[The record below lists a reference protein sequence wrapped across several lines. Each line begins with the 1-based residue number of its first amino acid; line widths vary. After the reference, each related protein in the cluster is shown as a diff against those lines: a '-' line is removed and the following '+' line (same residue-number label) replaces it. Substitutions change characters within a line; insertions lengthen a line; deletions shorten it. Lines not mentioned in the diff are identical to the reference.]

1 MVKPD
6 PRVVRAFQRRLLAWY
21 ARHGRDLPWR
31 RTRDPYRVLVSE
43 SMLQQTQV
51 DRVVPKYHQF
61 LERYPTLED
70 LAGARARDVRQLW
83 YPLGYNIRPVRLH
96 QIARETVARYGG
108 RLPDTTEGLRGL
120 PGIGRYTA
128 GAVLSFAYGKDAAIL
143 DTNVRRVLSRVFI
156 GPRRMQRLRGEKA
169 YWDLAEA
176 LVPPGRAYDFNQ
188 ALMDFG
194 ATWCSPRAPR
204 CAPCP
209 MKRFCVSYPAASCSS
224 SKSRQR

>member
-43 SMLQQTQV
+43 IMLQQTQV

-108 RLPDTTEGLRGL
+108 RLPDTAEGLRGL

-128 GAVLSFAYGKDAAIL
+128 GAVLSFAYGQDAAIL

-156 GPRRMQRLRGEKA
+156 GPHRARYLRGEKA

-209 MKRFCVSYPAASCSS
+209 MKRFCVSYPGASCSS